1 MLVQR
6 RRRWTNIEP
15 TLGQCIV
22 LARSVNMCVCLH
34 GYRGFVPRSG
44 IQISKKQINVSSPLT
59 RKIQYCREPLR
70 PRGSVLGLRPPGI
83 EFGNLCL
90 QRSAISFISPSSGG
104 PVYPIRAQR
113 LRKTSFHHSLL
124 GLHGPYTLS
133 NAILEVHHLQCKV

>member
-22 LARSVNMCVCLH
+22 LVQSVNMCVCLP

-59 RKIQYCREPLR
+59 HKD
-70 PRGSVLGLRPPGI
+70 SVLWGGGLCYRKVA
-83 EFGNLCL
+83 C
-90 QRSAISFISPSSGG
+90 SASD
-104 PVYPIRAQR
+104 RQE
-113 LRKTSFHHSLL
+113 
-124 GLHGPYTLS
+124 S
-133 NAILEVHHLQCKV
+133 NFETCG